1 MIKASNLSKTYVS
14 EPVFSNVNF
23 VLADS
28 SVVGLIG
35 DNGSGKTTLLSIL
48 AGKVEHYDGVLNT
61 DGETIGYL
69 PQEVHFE
76 DVKLVG
82 EFIEKSVFSFEK
94 YKIESA
100 LRFLGYHH
108 FDEYQEIKTLSGGE
122 KAKLYLSAVLAQEP
136 TVLLLDEPTNH
147 LDIDSILALSDYLSS
162 FKGKVVTVSHD
173 RAFLDAVVNKIWEL
187 HDGKFKEYIGN
198 YATFEELKQQEL
210 EIQQKAYVGW
220 VKKRDRLESLIALEH
235 KKGVSGNVGA
245 AEKRFER
252 EVEKVEVKD
261 PFKDKAVAKLNLT
274 GESHAGKLILSV
286 SDLNKSFG
294 EKEILKNISF
304 EIRGNDKIWLYGK
317 NGSGK
322 TTILKEVEEC
332 VEKGILDDGAIRIGN
347 NLGIGYYAQTQEI
360 LNFDAKL
367 EDEIQ
372 RLGKIDWLKAI
383 SMLGR
388 LQFDKSEW
396 ERQVKSLSYGQRAR
410 LIFGA
415 FSLGN
420 YNFLILDEP
429 TNHLDIKTRT
439 IIENALIDYKGA
451 MLIVSHDRY
460 FVERLGINKILFLEN
475 GKISKSEIL

>member
-1 MIKASNLSKTYVS
+1 MIKASGLSKTYIS

-23 VLADS
+23 VLSDNT
-28 SVVGLIG
+28 VVGLIG
-35 DNGSGKTTLLSIL
+35 DNGSGKTTLMSIL
-48 AGKVEHYDGVLNT
+48 AGQMDHFDGVLNT

-69 PQEVHFE
+69 PQEVSFSE
-76 DVKLVG
+76 NLVG
-82 EFIEKSVFSFEK
+82 AYIESSVFPFEK
-94 YKIESA
+94 YKVESA
-100 LRFLGYHH
+100 LRFLGFHH
-108 FDEYQEIKTLSGGE
+108 FDEYQAIKTLSGGE
-122 KAKLYLSAVLAQEP
+122 KAKLYLAVILAQDP
-136 TVLLLDEPTNH
+136 TTLLLDEPTNH
-147 LDIDSILALSDYLSS
+147 LDIDSILSLSDYISS
-162 FKGKVVTVSHD
+162 FRGKVITVSHD
-173 RAFLDAVVNKIWEL
+173 RAFLDSVVNKIWEL
-187 HDGKFKEYIGN
+187 DSGKFKEYQGN
-198 YATFEELKQQEL
+198 YSKYEEEKQKAL
-210 EIQQKAYVGW
+210 EIQQKAYINW
-220 VKKRDRLESLIALEH
+220 AKKREQLEKLIALEH
-235 KKGVSGNVGA
+235 KKGEAGNVGA

-252 EVEKVEVKD
+252 EVLKVEVKD
-261 PFKDKAVAKLNLT
+261 PFKNTGVAKLKLD
-274 GESHAGKLILSV
+274 GASHSGKLILSV
-286 SDLNKSFG
+286 NDLNKSFG

-322 TTILKEVEEC
+322 TTILKEVEKI
-332 VEKGILDDGAIRIGN
+332 VQGIALENESIRIGN

-372 RLGKIDWLKAI
+372 RLGKIDWTKAI

-460 FVERLGINKILFLEN
+460 FVERLGINKILFLEK
-475 GKISKSEIL
+475 GTIQRQDLI

>member
-1 MIKASNLSKTYVS
+1 MIKASGLSKTYVS
-14 EPVFSNVNF
+14 DPVFSNVNF
-23 VLADS
+23 VLSDN

-48 AGKVEHYDGVLNT
+48 AGTVEHFDGVLNT
-61 DGETIGYL
+61 QGETIGYL
-69 PQEVHFE
+69 PQEVYFE

-82 EFIEKSVFSFEK
+82 EFIEKNVFAFEK
-94 YKIESA
+94 YKVESA
-100 LRFLGYHH
+100 LRLLGFHH

-122 KAKLYLSAVLAQEP
+122 KAKLFLSVVLAQDP
-136 TVLLLDEPTNH
+136 TTLLLDEPTNH
-147 LDIDSILALSDYLSS
+147 LDIDSIIALSDYISS
-162 FKGKVVTVSHD
+162 FRGKVVAVSHD

-187 HDGKFKEYIGN
+187 DDGKFKEYQGN
-198 YATFEELKQQEL
+198 YAKYEEEKQKAL
-210 EIQQKAYVGW
+210 EIQQKAYIGW
-220 VKKRDRLESLIALEH
+220 VKKREQLEKLIALEH
-235 KKGVSGNVGA
+235 KKGEAGNVGA

-252 EVEKVEVKD
+252 EVVKVEVKD
-261 PFKDKAVAKLNLT
+261 PYKDKGVAKLNLF

-286 SDLNKSFG
+286 SDLNKSFS
-294 EKEILKNISF
+294 EKEILKNITF

-332 VEKGILDDGAIRIGN
+332 VESEVLQNDAIRIGN

-360 LNFDAKL
+360 LNFEAVL

-372 RLGKIDWLKAI
+372 RLGKIDWAKAI

-396 ERQVKSLSYGQRAR
+396 QRQIKSLSYGQRAR

-475 GKISKSEIL
+475 GRIAKRELV

>member
-1 MIKASNLSKTYVS
+1 MIKASGLSKTYVS
-14 EPVFSNVNF
+14 DPIFSNVNF
-23 VLADS
+23 VLPDS

-48 AGKVEHYDGVLNT
+48 AGQDPHFDGVLNT

-76 DVKLVG
+76 GVNLVG
-82 EFIEKSVFSFEK
+82 EFIEENVFAFEK
-94 YKIESA
+94 YKVESA
-100 LRFLGYHH
+100 LRLLGYRH
-108 FDEYQEIKTLSGGE
+108 FDEYQEIQTLSGGE
-122 KAKLYLSAVLAQEP
+122 KAKLYLSIVLAQDP

-147 LDIDSILALSDYLSS
+147 LDIDSIIALSDYISS
-162 FKGKVVTVSHD
+162 FRGKVVTVSHD
-173 RAFLDAVVNKIWEL
+173 RAFLDSIVTKIWEL
-187 HDGKFKEYIGN
+187 SDGKFKEFTGN
-198 YATFEELKQQEL
+198 YADYETEKQKAL
-210 EIQQKAYVGW
+210 EIQQRAYIGW
-220 VKKRDRLESLIALEH
+220 TKKKEQLEKLIALEH
-235 KKGVSGNVGA
+235 KKGEAGNVGA

-252 EVEKVEVKD
+252 EVAKVEVKD
-261 PFKDKAVAKLNLT
+261 PFKDKGVAKLNLS
-274 GESHAGKLILSV
+274 GESHAGKMVLSV
-286 SDLNKSFG
+286 TDLNKSFG
-294 EKEILKNISF
+294 DKQVLKGVTF
-304 EIRGNDKIWLYGK
+304 ETRGNDKLWLYGK

-322 TTILKEVEEC
+322 TTILKDVQEC
-332 VEKGILDDGAIRIGN
+332 VENGEGYNDAIRLGN

-360 LNFDAKL
+360 LNFEATV
-367 EDEIQ
+367 EDEIM
-372 RLGKIDWLKAI
+372 RLGKIHWEKAI

-396 ERQVKSLSYGQRAR
+396 ERKVKTLSYGQRAR

-460 FVERLGINKILFLEN
+460 FVERLGINKILFLE
-475 GKISKSEIL
+475 GGQIARKEIL

>member
-1 MIKASNLSKTYVS
+1 MIKASGLSKTYVS
-14 EPVFSNVNF
+14 EPVFSGVNF

-48 AGKVEHYDGVLNT
+48 AGKVEHYDGILNT
-61 DGETIGYL
+61 EGEQIGYL

-82 EFIEKSVFSFEK
+82 EFIESSVFSFEK
-94 YKIESA
+94 YKVETA
-100 LRFLGYHH
+100 LRLLGFHH

-122 KAKLYLSAVLAQEP
+122 KAKLYLASVLAQEP
-136 TVLLLDEPTNH
+136 TTLLLDEPTNH
-147 LDIDSILALSDYLSS
+147 LDIDSILALSDYIAS
-162 FKGKVVTVSHD
+162 FRGKVITVSHD

-187 HDGKFKEYIGN
+187 RDGKFKEYTGN
-198 YATFEELKQQEL
+198 YADFEELKQKEL
-210 EIQQKAYVGW
+210 EIQQKAYIGW
-220 VKKRDRLESLIALEH
+220 TKKKEQLEKLVALEH
-235 KKGVSGNVGA
+235 KKGAAGNVGA

-252 EVEKVEVKD
+252 EVSKVEVKD
-261 PFKDKAVAKLNLT
+261 PFKDTGVAKLNLS
-274 GESHAGKLILSV
+274 GESHSGKMVLSV
-286 SDLNKSFG
+286 DKLNKSFG
-294 EKEILKNISF
+294 SKKVLEDITF

-332 VEKGILDDGAIRIGN
+332 VEKGVLDDGAIRIGN

-360 LNFDAKL
+360 LDFDATL

-372 RLGKIDWLKAI
+372 RLGRIDWAKGI

-475 GKISKSEIL
+475 GRISKSEIV